1 LGCEAVF
8 SILADD
14 HSMEE
19 IVFGESGLL
28 SALAVFHIN
37 IRKIAVP
44 RAGCNPWAE
53 LSRLDSKVFVLSIY
67 YRSMV
72 REISRT
78 VGRSGPSWFNFR
90 EC

>member
-1 LGCEAVF
+1 MAIPERGRQSLRD
-8 SILADD
+8 S
-14 HSMEE
+14 
-19 IVFGESGLL
+19 L
-28 SALAVFHIN
+28 SFN

-67 YRSMV
+67 YRSIV

-78 VGRSGPSWFNFR
+78 VGPKWALVVQLQGVLT
-90 EC
+90 CVLGKL